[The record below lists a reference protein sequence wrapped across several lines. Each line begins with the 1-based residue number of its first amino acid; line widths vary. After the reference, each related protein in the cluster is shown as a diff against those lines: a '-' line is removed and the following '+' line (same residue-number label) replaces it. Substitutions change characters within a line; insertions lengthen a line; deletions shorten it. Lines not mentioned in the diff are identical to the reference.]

1 VLSGFLIHLPVALQ
15 PEKVSQNGFWH
26 TYFYRRIMRIAPVYW
41 LACIMGLAAFT
52 LVPVLSTPFVLQN
65 IKLAPWNFGD
75 LIAKLFF
82 LDGLWPS
89 SGTRLGNN
97 ILNVVSI
104 EMWLYAAYPLTL
116 FIRRNQGWRGVFILS
131 GMFHGVAF
139 GLWLIGVNPVYAG
152 ISFWTFYLYWVI
164 GAFMA
169 EKYARAKAE
178 ISPSP
183 KWRFVVYAFCGYL
196 AASFFLRFTGSQIIR
211 AMLFAMTVGLLI
223 YSLMIAE
230 QNREPRD
237 SYLTMILEW
246 IAERSYS
253 IYAVQ
258 TPVIFTGMLILSAA
272 SISNWFVERGG
283 TLLAVVVI
291 AWLVHKYIEKPILE
305 LTRLRGHSQPKSHR

>member
-1 VLSGFLIHLPVALQ
+1 MRNNDLNMSSGVDITRQRYQWMGFLRGIAALTVLYSHWVSWTLSSERTPNILDKVLLFIGTYFIYFGVPGGLHPGVSVFIVLSGFLIHLPVALQ

-152 ISFWTFYLYWVI
+152 IGLLGHSWQKNMHELRQ
-164 GAFMA
+164 
-169 EKYARAKAE
+169 KY
-178 ISPSP
+178 PLLP
-183 KWRFVVYAFCGYL
+183 NGGLLF
-196 AASFFLRFTGSQIIR
+196 
-211 AMLFAMTVGLLI
+211 MLFADTLQPVSSCVLPDRRLFGQC
-223 YSLMIAE
+223 YS
-230 QNREPRD
+230 R
-237 SYLTMILEW
+237 
-246 IAERSYS
+246 
-253 IYAVQ
+253 
-258 TPVIFTGMLILSAA
+258 
-272 SISNWFVERGG
+272 
-283 TLLAVVVI
+283 
-291 AWLVHKYIEKPILE
+291 
-305 LTRLRGHSQPKSHR
+305 